1 MVTNRF
7 KMVVIETVVSTGTI
21 NEIIANNITE
31 IMTAAMVAA
40 VTIEIMTAETMA
52 TGITKMAV
60 EVAEKALEVFVTT
73 IRIITVII
81 TNIEMAEEEAATRG
95 RLQITTNQIT
105 KDQII
110 TGIISIVEVVDD
122 KNPQLPLHY

>member
-1 MVTNRF
+1 
-7 KMVVIETVVSTGTI
+7 MVVIETVVSTGTI

-60 EVAEKALEVFVTT
+60 EVAEKALEVSVTT

>member
-1 MVTNRF
+1 MVTIF
-7 KMVVIETVVSTGTI
+7 KMVVIETGASTGTI

-31 IMTAAMVAA
+31 IMTAAMVEA
-40 VTIEIMTAETMA
+40 VTIEIMTAGRMA
-52 TGITKMAV
+52 TGITKTAV
-60 EVAEKALEVFVTT
+60 EVAEKALEVSVTT

>member
-1 MVTNRF
+1 MVTIRF

-40 VTIEIMTAETMA
+40 VTIEIMTAGTMA
-52 TGITKMAV
+52 TGITKTVV
-60 EVAEKALEVFVTT
+60 EVAEKALEVSVTT

-81 TNIEMAEEEAATRG
+81 TNIEMAEEEVATRG